1 MMAITLYTS
10 RVVLDCLGEDDYGI
24 YNVVGGVVAM
34 FAFIQNS
41 LIIAIQRFITFEL
54 GTGNKD
60 RLHKIFS
67 TSVNIQ
73 FIIALII
80 LVLTETIGLWFLNT
94 KMSIPEGRMDAANF
108 VLQCSIITTMISLI
122 IVPYNA
128 TIIAHE
134 HMDVFAYFS
143 IIEAILKLSIAYLL
157 YISQFDK
164 LKIYVILLL
173 LVTVL
178 MQFIYSSYCRRKF
191 EEAHFRFGLDKN
203 LFKEMASFAGWSF
216 IGNTST
222 MLNTHGVNMLINV
235 FFGVK
240 VNAARAIAIQVESG
254 LQQFVNGFTTAI
266 NPQITKSYAS
276 NELSDLYLLIC
287 RGSKFSFFI
296 MLFMAVPIIVES
308 DTILS
313 LWLKEVP
320 AYTSIFLKLVVIYT
334 LITSLANSMV
344 TGILATG
351 NIKRY
356 QIEMNIVSILIFP
369 LSWIAYDLGAPAY
382 MTYIIAIIIM
392 FLLTFIRLKELRR
405 LMNFPVKIYLSQ
417 YMTVMFIVCIL
428 AFSAPLIV
436 QYYMS
441 PSVLRFFLICILS
454 VMWTMTCIFIV
465 GLKRNE
471 KEFLVGKVSSFIREK
486 LSK

>member
-1 MMAITLYTS
+1 
-10 RVVLDCLGEDDYGI
+10 
-24 YNVVGGVVAM
+24 
-34 FAFIQNS
+34 
-41 LIIAIQRFITFEL
+41 
-54 GTGNKD
+54 
-60 RLHKIFS
+60 
-67 TSVNIQ
+67 
-73 FIIALII
+73 
-80 LVLTETIGLWFLNT
+80 
-94 KMSIPEGRMDAANF
+94 
-108 VLQCSIITTMISLI
+108 
-122 IVPYNA
+122 
-128 TIIAHE
+128 
-134 HMDVFAYFS
+134 
-143 IIEAILKLSIAYLL
+143 
-157 YISQFDK
+157 
-164 LKIYVILLL
+164 
-173 LVTVL
+173 
-178 MQFIYSSYCRRKF
+178 
-191 EEAHFRFGLDKN
+191 
-203 LFKEMASFAGWSF
+203 
-216 IGNTST
+216 
-222 MLNTHGVNMLINV
+222 
-235 FFGVK
+235 
-240 VNAARAIAIQVESG
+240 
-254 LQQFVNGFTTAI
+254 
-266 NPQITKSYAS
+266 
-276 NELSDLYLLIC
+276 
-287 RGSKFSFFI
+287 